1 MGAMDWLR
9 GVMGPSAFG
18 PQGGAPGMPGAGG
31 LGPGL
36 GQMAAPLAAA
46 AFGAMGGAGQSP
58 GMGPPPGGQAPFG
71 QGPIGSPFGAAPFA
85 GAPIGGAGG
94 AAGYPLPGDAFAQG
108 MSGPQGYAPPSPP
121 SAYAGMPGAEAHG
134 HDRAALEARVAE
146 LSHDVESL
154 ALFARTLL
162 TVMVERKVLT
172 TEQFAEAKNRI
183 DMLDGRLD
191 DKVAKGL

>member
-46 AFGAMGGAGQSP
+46 AFGAMGGAGQTP
-58 GMGPPPGGQAPFG
+58 GMAPPIGGQPPFG
-71 QGPIGSPFGAAPFA
+71 QGPIGSPFGAAPFTSAPLGGAA
-85 GAPIGGAGG
+85 GAP
-94 AAGYPLPGDAFAQG
+94 GYPLPGDAFAQG
-108 MSGPQGYAPPSPP
+108 LSAPQGYAPN
-121 SAYAGMPGAEAHG
+121 AVYAPPGAEAHA

-146 LSHDVESL
+146 LTHDVESL

-162 TVMVERKVLT
+162 TVMVERNVLT

>member
-31 LGPGL
+31 LG
-36 GQMAAPLAAA
+36 QMAAPLAAA
-46 AFGAMGGAGQSP
+46 AFGAMGGAGQTP
-58 GMGPPPGGQAPFG
+58 GMGPPLGGQPPFG

-85 GAPIGGAGG
+85 SAPIGGAGG
-94 AAGYPLPGDAFAQG
+94 APGYPLPGDAFAQG
-108 MSGPQGYAPPSPP
+108 MSGPQGYAPPSPASP
-121 SAYAGMPGAEAHG
+121 YAGMPGAEAHG
-134 HDRAALEARVAE
+134 PDRAALEARVAE

-162 TVMVERKVLT
+162 TVMVERNVLT
-172 TEQFAEAKNRI
+172 AEQFAEAKNRI

>member
-31 LGPGL
+31 LG
-36 GQMAAPLAAA
+36 QMAAPLAAA
-46 AFGAMGGAGQSP
+46 AFGAMGGAGQTP
-58 GMGPPPGGQAPFG
+58 GMAPPGGGQPPFG

-85 GAPIGGAGG
+85 SAPLGG
-94 AAGYPLPGDAFAQG
+94 AAGAPAYPLPGDAFAQG
-108 MSGPQGYAPPSPP
+108 ISAPQGYAPN
-121 SAYAGMPGAEAHG
+121 AVYAPPGAEAHG

-162 TVMVERKVLT
+162 TVMVERNVLT